1 MKPNE
6 HSENSY
12 QLKRRDFSKKLGLML
27 GSSFA
32 VNQYLLNQALAQT
45 TKLQNVR
52 LLLGAPPGGVGDLMA
67 RRLAEK
73 LRGVYAQNIFVENK
87 PGAGG
92 QLAINTTKGSLE
104 DGATLL
110 LTPSSPMSLY
120 PATYKQLPYKPE
132 LDFKPIALVAYSA
145 MAFAV
150 GPAIPANVKRLD
162 DFLALAKTK
171 PEVGSYGSAAAGSIP
186 HLLAASIA
194 HSSGVTLTHVAYKG
208 SAPAVQDLRA
218 GILPALCGPLGT
230 FLPFLG
236 SGQIRLLAV
245 SGDKRSSFTPDVLTF
260 RESGF
265 SISAREWY
273 GFFAPAGT
281 REELVDAASRAI
293 LSSMKTPSMLDTLA
307 QFGLE
312 SGFGGPKELA
322 AQLRLDRMEWASQV
336 SKIGF
341 SAET

>member
-1 MKPNE
+1 MAIE
-6 HSENSY
+6 DLSEWGRSLPRR
-12 QLKRRDFSKKLGLML
+12 QLIHDLACALGGGTLLM
-27 GSSFA
+27 S
-32 VNQYLLNQALAQT
+32 QARAEVV
-45 TKLQNVR
+45 KLQNAR

-73 LRGVYAQNIFVENK
+73 LRGLYAQNLVVENK

-92 QLAINTTKGSLE
+92 QLAIATTKSAAD

-120 PATYKQLPYKPE
+120 PATYKQLPYKPDT
-132 LDFKPIALVAYSA
+132 DFKPVALVAYSA

-150 GPAIPANVKRLD
+150 GPAVPASVKRLD
-162 DFLALAKTK
+162 DYLAAVKTK
-171 PEVGSYGSAAAGSIP
+171 PELGAYGSAASGSIP
-186 HLLAASIA
+186 HLLAALVGHA
-194 HSSGVTLTHVAYKG
+194 TGVPLTHVAYKG

-218 GILPALCGPLGT
+218 GILPALSGPLGT
-230 FLPFLG
+230 FLPFL
-236 SGQIRLLAV
+236 STGQIRLLTV
-245 SGDKRSSFTPDVLTF
+245 SGDKRSGFVPEIPTF

-265 SISAREWY
+265 PISAREWY
-273 GFFAPAGT
+273 GFFAPVST
-281 REELVDAASRAI
+281 RDETIDLASRSI
-293 LSSMKTPSMLDTLA
+293 LTSMKSAVMTDTLA

-312 SGFGGPKELA
+312 PGFGGPKELA
-322 AQLRLDRMEWASQV
+322 TQLRIDRVEWAAQI